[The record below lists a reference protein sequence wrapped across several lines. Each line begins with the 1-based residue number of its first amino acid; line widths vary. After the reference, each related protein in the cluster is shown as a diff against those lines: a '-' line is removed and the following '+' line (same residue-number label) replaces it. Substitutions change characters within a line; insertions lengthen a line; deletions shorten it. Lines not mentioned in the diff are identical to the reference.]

1 MPRGSI
7 SLPAGVPRVGVP
19 IKTSLIL
26 GGWRGELCAMPDQ
39 LPRGAEGAAAVT
51 LSFASISWI
60 CSAVMIW
67 LTWTHNQRSSYV
79 ALIAYITMISTIAS
93 IIQQIH
99 DIVLWRDVMTEQYQH
114 RVAEPDNADLQIA
127 NGSVGMDLV
136 LFYIQFYCYNVEA
149 LLITF
154 WASELV
160 QSIYCLNERPA
171 TARIL
176 ERFNATG
183 KIVALVLPIIFI
195 LIVRA
200 PTIHGSVR
208 TLVHIVGIPL
218 IISLGCGSLL
228 VLTILFRYI
237 QTRRKLAPFFPSS
250 LQSSHPGSS
259 KSRNRIS
266 WGGAVLGSHGVYDRW
281 LITRFTLSFVLLGF
295 SLTDFAVLICPH
307 GTHCTPLH
315 LETNLTFPI
324 FRVFQATSFL
334 FQRFSA
340 HNMEV
345 DVQSTSPD
353 LSVTRAR
360 QTLYL
365 FIPGNTPGVALFIVF
380 GTTTAFR
387 RHMYKTFVP
396 LRWQKQ
402 EQHQGMVV
410 TVPPVS
416 TMDMRIYTGDRI
428 GRPTSVHSMRL
439 AAFPSTTPETDAV
452 VSEASQATSPNI
464 NPQKEIR
471 VIRSHRR
478 TRSFPG
484 DTRDTIE
491 TRVRPAN
498 SHMSAP
504 ARAREGPIYL
514 ERRGDW
520 AGIPPTTPEALIIAP
535 ESGYRDAYAHGYS
548 DNSNNG
554 GGYAL
559 GPGTYHQNERGRD
572 RASMLI
578 YDPSTGRWKTGNS
591 GT

>member
-1 MPRGSI
+1 
-7 SLPAGVPRVGVP
+7 
-19 IKTSLIL
+19 
-26 GGWRGELCAMPDQ
+26 MPDQ

-60 CSAVMIW
+60 CSAVMVW

-79 ALIAYITMISTIAS
+79 ALIAYITMISTVAS

-99 DIVLWRDVMTEQYQH
+99 DIVLWRDVMTEQFQH

-160 QSIYCLNERPA
+160 QSIYSLNERPA

-200 PTIHGSVR
+200 PTIHCSVR
-208 TLVHIVGIPL
+208 TLIHIVGIPL

-281 LITRFTLSFVLLGF
+281 LMTRFTLSFVLLG
-295 SLTDFAVLICPH
+295 
-307 GTHCTPLH
+307 
-315 LETNLTFPI
+315 
-324 FRVFQATSFL
+324 VFQATSFL

-340 HNMEV
+340 HNTEV

-387 RHMYKTFVP
+387 RHMYKTFLP
-396 LRWQKQ
+396 RRWQKQ

-428 GRPTSVHSMRL
+428 GRPSLVRSMRP

-452 VSEASQATSPNI
+452 VSEAPQATSPNI

-484 DTRDTIE
+484 DRRDTIE

-504 ARAREGPIYL
+504 APTREGPIYL
-514 ERRGDW
+514 GRRGDW
-520 AGIPPTTPEALIIAP
+520 VGIQPTTLEALIIAP
-535 ESGYRDAYAHGYS
+535 ESGYRDACAHGYS
-548 DNSNNG
+548 ANSNNG

-559 GPGTYHQNERGRD
+559 RPGPYHQNERGRD

-578 YDPSTGRWKTGNS
+578 YDPSTGRWKTGNT